1 MWLQLSTFALLP
13 VIVIQGVKVRKNTPR
28 LLEASGDRD
37 GLAGQGD
44 PLSLLILGDSAAAG
58 VGVETQQ
65 DALSGAIISQ
75 LKNEYT
81 LQWKLHAKTG
91 DTTKL
96 VYQALQQLE
105 HKNYDVVITSIGV
118 NDVTKLTSAKSWI
131 KQQKQLFT
139 QIQKQF
145 QPKLIIVSGVPPM
158 QHFPALPNPLA
169 WLFGKYAEQMN
180 QILQKWLAPQSQ
192 FRFIQYDIE
201 SFQAMDLPMASDG
214 FHPSKEIYAIWG
226 QQVATLIR
234 QTFNSS
240 S

>member
-13 VIVIQGVKVRKNTPR
+13 IIIIQGVKVRKDTPR

-65 DALSGAIISQ
+65 DALSGAIMSQ

-91 DTTKL
+91 DTTKQ
-96 VYQALQQLE
+96 VYQAVQQLE
-105 HKNYDVVITSIGV
+105 HKKYDIVITSIGV

-180 QILQKWLAPQSQ
+180 QILQQWLAPQSQ

>member
-1 MWLQLSTFALLP
+1 MWLKLATFGLLP
-13 VIVIQGVKVRKNTPR
+13 VLLIQGTKVRKNTLR
-28 LLEASGDRD
+28 LPEASGDRE
-37 GLAGQGD
+37 GRIGQGK

-65 DALSGAIISQ
+65 DALSGAIITELQHEYQ
-75 LKNEYT
+75 LW
-81 LQWKLHAKTG
+81 WKLHAKTG
-91 DTTKL
+91 DTTKQVL
-96 VYQALQQLE
+96 QAIHDLE
-105 HKNYDVVITSIGV
+105 PQIYDVVVTSIGV

-139 QIQKQF
+139 QIQNRF

-158 QHFPALPNPLA
+158 QHFPALPQPLA

-180 QILQKWLAPQSQ
+180 DTLQQWVAAQTQ

-201 SFQAMDLPMASDG
+201 SFQAMNLPMASDG

-226 QQVATLIR
+226 QQVAALVR
-234 QTFNSS
+234 QTFNA
-240 S
+240 

>member
-13 VIVIQGVKVRKNTPR
+13 IIVIQGIKVRKDTPR
-28 LLEASGDRD
+28 LIEASGDRD

-65 DALSGAIISQ
+65 DALSGAIMSQ

-91 DTTKL
+91 DTTKQ
-96 VYQALQQLE
+96 VYQAVQQLE
-105 HKNYDVVITSIGV
+105 HKKYDIVITSIGV

-180 QILQKWLAPQSQ
+180 QILQQWLAPQSQ

>member
-13 VIVIQGVKVRKNTPR
+13 IIIIQGVKVRKDTPR
-28 LLEASGDRD
+28 LIEASGDRD

-75 LKNEYT
+75 LKNEYA
-81 LQWKLHAKTG
+81 LRWKLHAKTG
-91 DTTKL
+91 DTTKQ
-96 VYQALQQLE
+96 VYQAVQQLE
-105 HKNYDVVITSIGV
+105 HKKYDIVIISIGV

-180 QILQKWLAPQSQ
+180 QTLQQWLAPQSQ

-214 FHPSKEIYAIWG
+214 FHPSKEIYAI
-226 QQVATLIR
+226 
-234 QTFNSS
+234 
-240 S
+240 